1 MILLCCP
8 FHLFSGL
15 SKLSAN
21 PFASCDLNVFWYLH
35 FLVPMRVEMV
45 APLFRL
51 FPHRTTTKA
60 EEKQTKELG
69 RKERKERFDYQT
81 RLVVVHLLSSFTTD
95 LDTRRLR
102 SRSES

>member
-1 MILLCCP
+1 
-8 FHLFSGL
+8 L

-51 FPHRTTTKA
+51 FPHRTTTEA
-60 EEKQTKELG
+60 EQK
-69 RKERKERFDYQT
+69 
-81 RLVVVHLLSSFTTD
+81 
-95 LDTRRLR
+95 
-102 SRSES
+102 